1 MQVGRIAHKSRRAAS
16 AANGAAAGRQDPAYG
31 LGLGQIGWGGPST
44 GPTLFF
50 GAAGVSPFRC
60 ERRCGP
66 AALVGRVGG
75 VISY

>member
-60 ERRCGP
+60 EPLRAGCCCG
-66 AALVGRVGG
+66 GEG
-75 VISY
+75 VLGVS